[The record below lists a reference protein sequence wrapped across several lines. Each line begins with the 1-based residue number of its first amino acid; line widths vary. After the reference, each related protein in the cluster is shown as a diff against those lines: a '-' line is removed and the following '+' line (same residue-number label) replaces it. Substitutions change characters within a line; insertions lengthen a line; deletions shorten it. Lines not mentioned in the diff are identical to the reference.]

1 MYSVQQHR
9 VVNTVDAIMVSAV
22 EMVTIIPPIL
32 IRVFLPA
39 EGVVQAVE
47 VLAKVYFVHVV

>member
-9 VVNTVDAIMVSAV
+9 VVNTVDAIMVTAV
-22 EMVTIIPPIL
+22 EMVTVIPPIL